1 MFSGGRCNTE
11 YNLMLE
17 FLPNKSHNL
26 MGTLWIVA
34 EGLVYLYA
42 TLILKYCTKNT
53 EVLIWIGF
61 IFNIIGTSL

>member
-1 MFSGGRCNTE
+1 
-11 YNLMLE
+11 MLE